1 MEYYT
6 TNHMEVFVLG
16 RPELNRKKG
25 RKKAVFVR
33 AWFDKLEK
41 KFEEMP
47 PKKRGRSKRKSFGK
61 DIIVKKQVVRVN
73 INHDA
78 EGDSRT
84 TGDLAQFG
92 YIYNV
97 RPQLVSIE
105 GEVIFDTN
113 GILTPGIAHLPGTT
127 QIAVADAGKY
137 EVHFSVSGI
146 EPNQF
151 AIFINGVLAEG
162 TVYGSG
168 AGTQQNTGQAILALA
183 CGDVLTLRNHSSTAA
198 VTLQTQAG
206 GTQASINASVLIRK
220 LG

>member
-1 MEYYT
+1 M
-6 TNHMEVFVLG
+6 G
-16 RPELNRKKG
+16 RPELKGKKG
-25 RKKAVFVR
+25 RKKDVFVR

-41 KFEEMP
+41 KFEEGP
-47 PKKRGRSKRKSFGK
+47 PKKRGRSKRKSLGK
-61 DIIVKKQVVRVN
+61 DIIVRKQVVHVN
-73 INHDA
+73 INQDA
-78 EGDSRT
+78 EGDSRA

-97 RPQLVSIE
+97 RPQVVPIE
-105 GEVIFDTN
+105 GEVILDTN

-127 QIAVADAGKY
+127 QIAIADAGKY
-137 EVHFSVSGI
+137 EVHFSVSGV

-151 AIFINGVLAEG
+151 AIFINGALAEG

-198 VTLQTQAG
+198 VTLQTKAG
-206 GTQASINASVLIRK
+206 GIQTSINASVLIRK